1 MGYYG
6 SESISSLKGAESLR
20 QRPAVA
26 LGTNDENGIYNTIN
40 EIVTN
45 SSDESLEGFGD
56 EVVIKI
62 FKDGD
67 VRVTDFGRGVP
78 MDWNEKEGK
87 YAYELVFNTMF
98 ASGKLDS
105 KNYKKS
111 AGLNG
116 VGCTA
121 TQYTSEY
128 MDVYSVRDEIKS
140 KKVVN
145 GEEVVELERVR
156 FEMHFKKGS
165 PVGELKREVV
175 PSDTPTGTI
184 VQYKPDIKE
193 VFKGASSAKIPIYT
207 FIEKFRQKAMLSPTV
222 KYVLEYDD
230 KEPITFCYNNGI
242 EEYLDEVVE
251 KKMTEKYI
259 TVGGD
264 EIGQDRDDTE
274 EYRAYYD
281 ITFTFS
287 RELGKDAVEYYHN
300 QQELT
305 LGGTS
310 VDGFKSAVVKFFNT
324 YGNLSKDARLAW
336 VDFSDIT
343 VGVVSTYS
351 PGHITAWKNQTKDA
365 INNKFIGDLVY
376 DKTYKALESYSRE
389 YSSDL
394 DEVLSSAIMNKTARE
409 KAESIK
415 KSVIRELSKSTDS
428 YRSTPNKLVR
438 CIGKDKNLNELYI
451 VEGDSAK
458 GPVVLSRD
466 AKTQAVL
473 ASRGK
478 ILNCQK
484 ATLEKVLTSEEIL
497 NFIRSLG
504 CGIEKRA
511 EGLEDM
517 PEFDINKL
525 NYDKIII
532 CSDADDDGAHI
543 DVLYITAIWYL
554 CPSLIKYGKVYL
566 VEAPLYAINTGSDK
580 KNMIYA
586 YNKKELER
594 ELENLEKQGVSKSK
608 INIKRMKGLGESNAS
623 EMRVSIMDKN
633 NRRLVKVEYPE
644 NLERFNILIESLM
657 GNDTVARRAIINT
670 YFDEEFEELE
680 FEDVSEI
687 DSMDSNGES
696 ARKMVLGF

>member
-6 SESISSLKGAESLR
+6 SDSISSLKGSETLR
-20 QRPAVA
+20 QRPATV
-26 LGTNDENGIYNTIN
+26 LGTNDESGIFHTIN

-45 SSDESLEGFGD
+45 SSDEVLAGFGD
-56 EVVIKI
+56 EVIVKV

-116 VGCTA
+116 IGCTA
-121 TQYTSEY
+121 SQYTSEY

-145 GEEVVELERVR
+145 GREEVELERVR

-184 VQYKPDIKE
+184 VQYKPDVKE
-193 VFKGASSAKIPIYT
+193 VFKGASSARIPIDT

-222 KYVLEYDD
+222 KYVLEYDG

-264 EIGQDRDDTE
+264 EIGQDREDTE

-324 YGNLSKDARLAW
+324 YGNLSKDARLVW
-336 VDFSDIT
+336 VDFNDIT

-389 YSSDL
+389 YSTDL
-394 DEVLSSAIMNKTARE
+394 DEVLNSAIMNKTARE

-484 ATLEKVLTSEEIL
+484 ATLEKVLASEEIL

-504 CGIEKRA
+504 CGIERRA
-511 EGLEDM
+511 EGLEDL

-525 NYDKIII
+525 NYGKIII

-670 YFDEEFEELE
+670 YFEEDFEELE

-687 DSMDSNGES
+687 DTMDSNGES